1 VKQNLNSILFLKSLL
16 VNMYLCDLII
26 SLDIFTDNICI
37 TFKTDSMNDILKQ
50 LALCVEYGKINKV
63 SPYPPDM
70 KDRDG
75 ADELAKK
82 ALGDG
87 IKPDEILE
95 GALIPAMAIVGGK
108 FSRKEI
114 YVPQML
120 MSAKAMNSAMA
131 HLKPFFQSGETKR
144 KGKFIIGTV
153 SGDLH
158 DIGKNLVAMMIE
170 GGGWEVID
178 LGVDVGT
185 DKFMKAIEENPGS
198 VIGLSALLTTTMENM
213 KRTVEAIREKH
224 SDLKIL
230 VGGAPVTLDYCKKIG
245 ADFYSPDPQGAV
257 NYLKELAS

>member
-1 VKQNLNSILFLKSLL
+1 MSEILQK
-16 VNMYLCDLII
+16 
-26 SLDIFTDNICI
+26 
-37 TFKTDSMNDILKQ
+37 
-50 LALCVEYGKINKV
+50 LAHCVEYGKIDKT

-70 KDRDG
+70 KGLDG
-75 ADELAKK
+75 ADEIAKK
-82 ALGDG
+82 ALEEG
-87 IKPDEILE
+87 IKPGDILE
-95 GALIPAMAIVGGK
+95 KALIPAMAIVGDK
-108 FSRKEI
+108 FSRKMI

-120 MSAKAMNSAMA
+120 MAAKAMSSAMK

-178 LGVDVGT
+178 LGVDVST
-185 DKFMKAIEENPGS
+185 EKFLKAIDENLGA

-213 KRTVEAIREKH
+213 KKTVISLKEKH
-224 SDLKIL
+224 YGLKIL
-230 VGGAPVTLDYCKKIG
+230 VGGAPVTQEYCNRIG

-257 NYLKELAS
+257 NYLKQLAV

>member
-1 VKQNLNSILFLKSLL
+1 MNEILEK
-16 VNMYLCDLII
+16 
-26 SLDIFTDNICI
+26 
-37 TFKTDSMNDILKQ
+37 
-50 LALCVEYGKINKV
+50 LAQCVESGKINKT
-63 SPYPPDM
+63 SPYPPNM
-70 KDRDG
+70 KDQDG
-75 ADELAKK
+75 ADELARY
-82 ALGDG
+82 ALESGV
-87 IKPDEILE
+87 KPDEILE
-95 GALIPAMAIVGGK
+95 NALIPAMARVGEK

-144 KGKFIIGTV
+144 KGKFIVGTV

-185 DKFMKAIEENPGS
+185 EKFIKALDENPGA
-198 VIGLSALLTTTMENM
+198 VVGLSALLTTTMENM
-213 KRTVEAIREKH
+213 KKIVAAIKEKN
-224 SDLKIL
+224 SASKIL
-230 VGGAPVTLDYCKKIG
+230 IGGAPVTQEYCDKIG

-257 NYLKELAS
+257 NYLKQLVS